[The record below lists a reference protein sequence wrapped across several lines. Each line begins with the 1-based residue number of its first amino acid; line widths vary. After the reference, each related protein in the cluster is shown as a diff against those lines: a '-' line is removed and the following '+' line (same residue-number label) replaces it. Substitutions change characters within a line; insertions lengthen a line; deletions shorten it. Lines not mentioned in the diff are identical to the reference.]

1 MNFGELN
8 FRHSGLCLH
17 SLFFSLLEAINK
29 EMSILIYIEKIMF
42 FGFWKFEQSTLQR
55 IYHEFSA
62 GKTLNLLRIMKQTF
76 PSQTL
81 VWNFS
86 TLLRKQIPRRDP
98 NPPMGS
104 AKLPTSTL
112 ICSSF
117 SWFQLQGKNA
127 IKMQKLFH
135 FLQVPEQH
143 RSTLVAVSSV
153 TFRPAKKLRIK
164 FCLSSRHCETKK
176 RSKSL

>member
-1 MNFGELN
+1 MVMSSVFMFHLN
-8 FRHSGLCLH
+8 KDEFWRIKLSPFWTV
-17 SLFFSLLEAINK
+17 STLFFSLLEAINK

-86 TLLRKQIPRRDP
+86 TLLRKQTPRRDP

-117 SWFQLQGKNA
+117 RWFQLRKKCNQNA
-127 IKMQKLFH
+127 K
-135 FLQVPEQH
+135 
-143 RSTLVAVSSV
+143 
-153 TFRPAKKLRIK
+153 TFPFPSGGRAAQEHIS
-164 FCLSSRHCETKK
+164 CG
-176 RSKSL
+176 